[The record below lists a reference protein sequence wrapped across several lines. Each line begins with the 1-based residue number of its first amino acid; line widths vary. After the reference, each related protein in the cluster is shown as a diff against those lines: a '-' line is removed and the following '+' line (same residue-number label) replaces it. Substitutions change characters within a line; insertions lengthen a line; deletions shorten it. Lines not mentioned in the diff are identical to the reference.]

1 MQLAA
6 GGQQEFAELAFSD
19 RGLSSHPSQRS
30 KAEHER
36 LSFVGHLGGEAYV
49 RSTGAAARN
58 VPAIQMGCANV
69 MARA

>member
-1 MQLAA
+1 MQLA

-49 RSTGAAARN
+49 RSTGAARN

-69 MARA
+69 MART